1 MNKQWHSKEYNRLI
15 NCQQWR
21 NLRNWYLSSHPE
33 CERCLKDGIHT
44 IAECVHHITPVEDG
58 RSKSEMA
65 ALAYNPSNL
74 MALCIT
80 CHTAIHKEA
89 GQKTSAKLL
98 ERKVERAHRAYAAL
112 FGEDPRGG
120 LFEDPSNDSNPPAN
134 LETRA
139 R

>member
-1 MNKQWHSKEYNRLI
+1 MNKQWHGKEYNRLI

-21 NLRNWYLSSHPE
+21 NLRNWYLSTHPE

-80 CHTAIHKEA
+80 CHVAVHKELGKNTKENQLQHKVQRA
-89 GQKTSAKLL
+89 IRGYELL
-98 ERKVERAHRAYAAL
+98 L
-112 FGEDPRGG
+112 GEIK
-120 LFEDPSNDSNPPAN
+120 EDDGRTM
-134 LETRA
+134 ETNR
-139 R
+139 